1 MGKLVFIMGRSGT
14 GKSHSMKNIP
24 AERLG
29 VINIEGKDLPFGKT
43 APAFKA
49 ETVCTDDSEE
59 IIDTMERMS
68 RSHDI
73 IVVDDFQYIM
83 ANEFMRRVYEKGYDK
98 WNEIAKHTFDI
109 LKYISKLPG
118 NVIVYVMCHTDK
130 DDNGNEKVKTL
141 GKMLDDKIVL
151 EGMSTIVLKSECV
164 DGKYYFF
171 TQNSGQ
177 DTVKSPEDMFPSR
190 AIPNDLLYVDNK
202 IRNYWDMDGAKSDSE
217 IQKEDQANTVSE
229 ESVAAP
235 KRTRRSRRT
244 ASQAEEKG
252 VESKVDTPSTQEEA
266 FLNIPEGSNEE
277 EGTPF
282 EEDEKILKEDTYY
295 KTADG
300 NYVMKHAG
308 DEALTDAEIITKE
321 EFVKGGSEVAQNTE
335 EAPVRRRRRR
345 A

>member
-24 AERLG
+24 ADRLG
-29 VINIEGKDLPFGKT
+29 VINIEGKDFPFGKK
-43 APAFKA
+43 APAFGA
-49 ETVCTDDSEE
+49 ETINTDNAEDIITE
-59 IIDTMERMS
+59 IDRMS
-68 RSHDI
+68 KKHDI
-73 IVVDDFQYIM
+73 IVVDDFQYLM

-98 WNEIAKHTFDI
+98 WNEIARHAFDI
-109 LKYISKLPG
+109 LKHVSTLSN
-118 NVIVYVMCHTDK
+118 NVIVYVFCHTDK
-130 DDNGNEKVKTL
+130 DDNGYEKVKTL

-190 AIPNDLLYVDNK
+190 AIPNDLLYVDDK
-202 IRNYWDMDGAKSDSE
+202 IRNYWGMDGAKSDEE
-217 IQKEDQANTVSE
+217 IQKDDQVNTVSE
-229 ESVAAP
+229 DSVSAP
-235 KRTRRSRRT
+235 KRTRRSRRQT
-244 ASQAEEKG
+244 GEKD
-252 VESKVDTPSTQEEA
+252 VESKVDTQTTDEIM
-266 FLNIPEGSNEE
+266 NIPDGEE
-277 EGTPF
+277 EEVPF
-282 EEDEKILKEDTYY
+282 EDKDALLKEDTYF

-300 NYVMKHAG
+300 NYIMKHAG
-308 DEALTDAEIITKE
+308 DVVPENAEVITKE

-345 A
+345 G

>member
-24 AERLG
+24 ADRLG
-29 VINIEGKDLPFGKT
+29 VINIEGKDFPFGKKS
-43 APAFKA
+43 PAFGA
-49 ETVCTDDSEE
+49 ETINTDNAEDIITE
-59 IIDTMERMS
+59 IDRMS
-68 RSHDI
+68 KKHDI
-73 IVVDDFQYIM
+73 IVVDDFQYLM

-98 WNEIAKHTFDI
+98 WNEIARHAFDI
-109 LKYISKLPG
+109 LKHVSTLSN
-118 NVIVYVMCHTDK
+118 NVIVYVFCHTDK
-130 DDNGNEKVKTL
+130 DDNGYEKVKTL

-190 AIPNDLLYVDNK
+190 AIPNDLLYVDDK
-202 IRNYWDMDGAKSDSE
+202 IRNYWGMAGAKSDEE
-217 IQKEDQANTVSE
+217 IQKDDQANTVSE
-229 ESVAAP
+229 DSVSAP
-235 KRTRRSRRT
+235 KRTRRSRRQT
-244 ASQAEEKG
+244 GGKD
-252 VESKVDTPSTQEEA
+252 VESKVDTQTTEEIM
-266 FLNIPEGSNEE
+266 NIPDGEE
-277 EGTPF
+277 EVPF
-282 EEDEKILKEDTYY
+282 EDKDALLKEDTYF

-300 NYVMKHAG
+300 NYIMKHAG
-308 DEALTDAEIITKE
+308 DVAPENAEVITKE

-345 A
+345 G

>member
-24 AERLG
+24 ADRLG
-29 VINIEGKDLPFGKT
+29 VINIEGKDLPFGKA

-68 RSHDI
+68 KKHDI
-73 IVVDDFQYIM
+73 IVVDDFQYLM

-98 WNEIAKHTFDI
+98 WNEIAKHAFDI

-190 AIPNDLLYVDNK
+190 AIPNDLLYVDDK
-202 IRNYWDMDGAKSDSE
+202 IRNYWGMDGAKSDEE
-217 IQKEDQANTVSE
+217 IQKDDQANTVSE
-229 ESVAAP
+229 DSVSAP
-235 KRTRRSRRT
+235 KRTRRSRRQT
-244 ASQAEEKG
+244 GGKD
-252 VESKVDTPSTQEEA
+252 VESKVDTQTTEEIM
-266 FLNIPEGSNEE
+266 NIPDGEE
-277 EGTPF
+277 EEVPF
-282 EEDEKILKEDTYY
+282 EDKDALLKKDTYF

-300 NYVMKHAG
+300 NYIMKRKG
-308 DEALTDAEIITKE
+308 DVAPENAEIITVD
-321 EFVKGGSEVAQNTE
+321 EFIKGGAEIAQNTE

-345 A
+345 G

>member
-24 AERLG
+24 ADRLG
-29 VINIEGKDLPFGKT
+29 VINIEGKDFPFGKKS
-43 APAFKA
+43 PAFGA
-49 ETVCTDDSEE
+49 ETINTDNAEDIITE
-59 IIDTMERMS
+59 IDRMS
-68 RSHDI
+68 KKHDI
-73 IVVDDFQYIM
+73 IVVDDFQYLM

-98 WNEIAKHTFDI
+98 WNEIARHAFDI
-109 LKYISKLPG
+109 LKHVSTLSN
-118 NVIVYVMCHTDK
+118 NVIVYVFCHTDK
-130 DDNGNEKVKTL
+130 DDNGYEKVKTL

-171 TQNSGQ
+171 TQNNGQ

-190 AIPNDLLYVDNK
+190 AIPNDLLYVDDK
-202 IRNYWDMDGAKSDSE
+202 IRNYWGMDGAKSDEE
-217 IQKEDQANTVSE
+217 IQKDDQVNTVSD
-229 ESVAAP
+229 ESVETP
-235 KRTRRSRRT
+235 KRRRRKRDSVQQEPEVVK
-244 ASQAEEKG
+244 SE
-252 VESKVDTPSTQEEA
+252 VDTPSTES
-266 FLNIPEGSNEE
+266 FMDIPKESSEE

-282 EEDEKILKEDTYY
+282 EDTLKEDTYF

-308 DEALTDAEIITKE
+308 DVAPENAEVITKE

-335 EAPVRRRRRR
+335 DAPVRRRRRR
-345 A
+345 G

>member
-24 AERLG
+24 ADRLG
-29 VINIEGKDLPFGKT
+29 VINIEGKDFPFGKKS
-43 APAFKA
+43 PAFGA
-49 ETVCTDDSEE
+49 ETINTDNAEDIITE
-59 IIDTMERMS
+59 IDRMS
-68 RSHDI
+68 KKHDI
-73 IVVDDFQYIM
+73 IVVDDFQYLM

-98 WNEIAKHTFDI
+98 WNEIARHAFDI
-109 LKYISKLPG
+109 LKHVSTLSN
-118 NVIVYVMCHTDK
+118 NVIVYVFCHTDK
-130 DDNGNEKVKTL
+130 DDNGYEKVKTL

-171 TQNSGQ
+171 TQNNGQ

-190 AIPNDLLYVDNK
+190 AIPNDLLYVDDK
-202 IRNYWDMDGAKSDSE
+202 IRNYWGMDGAKSDEE
-217 IQKEDQANTVSE
+217 IQKDDQVNTVSD
-229 ESVAAP
+229 ESVETP
-235 KRTRRSRRT
+235 KRTRRSRR
-244 ASQAEEKG
+244 QAEEKD
-252 VESKVDTPSTQEEA
+252 VESKVDTQSTDEIM
-266 FLNIPEGSNEE
+266 NIPDGEE
-277 EGTPF
+277 EEFPF
-282 EEDEKILKEDTYY
+282 EEKDALLKEDTYF

-300 NYVMKHAG
+300 NYIMKHAG
-308 DEALTDAEIITKE
+308 DIAPENAEVITKE